1 MGARHS
7 PPGLPAPLAVAPS
20 LQPSSSSAQQARQ
33 ILADRLRD
41 LRRDTG
47 LSAKELAARAGWE
60 RTKVSKIEHATRP
73 PSAADIRAWC
83 QVCGAEGEATD
94 LIASLNAAEGMWVE
108 WRRMERS
115 GLRRAQEAR
124 LPLYERTRQFRAYSC
139 WMVPGLIQ
147 AEDYTRAVLRAYQQR
162 RGLRDDVEAAVAE
175 RMRRQRV
182 LRRDGRTA
190 AFVLEES
197 VLRNGFGGQQVMSAQ
212 LAHLA
217 EVTTWPAVSLGI
229 IPASHDRGAAGAAED
244 FWIYDNEH
252 VNVELI
258 SGYLTVTQPV
268 EIAMYAQM
276 FARLAEIALY
286 GTQAR
291 DLIASAMPQAE
302 LACHTRAHS

>member
-1 MGARHS
+1 
-7 PPGLPAPLAVAPS
+7 

-47 LSAKELAARAGWE
+47 LTARELALRAGWE

-83 QVCGAEGEATD
+83 QVCGAEGEVPD
-94 LIASLNAAEGMWVE
+94 LIASLHAAEGMWIE

-115 GLRRAQEAR
+115 GLRRVQEAR

-162 RGLRDDVEAAVAE
+162 RGLRDDVEAAVAV
-175 RMRRQRV
+175 RMTRQRV

-190 AFVLEES
+190 AFLLEES
-197 VLRNGFGGQQVMSAQ
+197 VLRNGFGGPQVMSAQ
-212 LAHLA
+212 LLHLA

-229 IPASHDRGAAGAAED
+229 IPASLDRGAAGPAED
-244 FWIYDNEH
+244 FWIFDNEQ

-258 SGYLTVTQPV
+258 SGYLTVTQPA

-276 FARLAEIALY
+276 FARIAEVALY
-286 GTQAR
+286 GRRAQN
-291 DLIASAMPQAE
+291 LISSVMP
-302 LACHTRAHS
+302 SS

>member
-1 MGARHS
+1 
-7 PPGLPAPLAVAPS
+7 

-47 LSAKELAARAGWE
+47 LTAKDLAARAGWE
-60 RTKVSKIEHATRP
+60 RTKVSKIEHAARP
-73 PSAADIRAWC
+73 PSAADIRTWC
-83 QVCGAEGEATD
+83 QACGAEGETAD
-94 LIASLNAAEGMWVE
+94 LIASLHAAEGMWID

-124 LPLYERTRQFRAYSC
+124 LPLYERTRQFRAYSS

-147 AEDYTRAVLRAYQQR
+147 TEDYTRAVLRAYQQR

-175 RMRRQRV
+175 RMKRQRV

-190 AFVLEES
+190 AFLLEES
-197 VLRNGFGGQQVMSAQ
+197 VLRSGFGGPQVMSAQ
-212 LAHLA
+212 LSHLA
-217 EVTTWPAVSLGI
+217 EVTTWAAVSLGI
-229 IPASHDRGAAGAAED
+229 IPASFDRGAAGPAES
-244 FWIYDNEH
+244 FWIYDNEQ

-258 SGYLTVTQPV
+258 SGYLTVTQPG

-276 FARLAEIALY
+276 FARLAEIAIY
-286 GTQAR
+286 GSRAQN
-291 DLIASAMPQAE
+291 LISSVTP
-302 LACHTRAHS
+302 TS

>member
-1 MGARHS
+1 MGARHP

-139 WMVPGLIQ
+139 WIVPGLIQ
-147 AEDYTRAVLRAYQQR
+147 AEGYTRAVLRAYQQR

-175 RMRRQRV
+175 RVRRQRV

-217 EVTTWPAVSLGI
+217 
-229 IPASHDRGAAGAAED
+229 AAGAAED

-291 DLIASAMPQAE
+291 DLIASAMPPAE

>member
-1 MGARHS
+1 
-7 PPGLPAPLAVAPS
+7 
-20 LQPSSSSAQQARQ
+20 LQLSSSSAQQARQ

-47 LSAKELAARAGWE
+47 LTAMELASRAGWE

-73 PSAADIRAWC
+73 PSATDIRMWC
-83 QVCGAEGEATD
+83 QLCGAEGEATD
-94 LIASLNAAEGMWVE
+94 LIASLHAAEGMWIE

-115 GLRRAQEAR
+115 GLRRAQEER

-147 AEDYTRAVLRAYQQR
+147 TEGYTRAVLRSYQQR

-175 RMRRQRV
+175 RVKRQRV

-190 AFVLEES
+190 AFLLEES
-197 VLRNGFGGQQVMSAQ
+197 VLRNGFGGPQVMSTQ

-229 IPASHDRGAAGAAED
+229 IPTSLDRGEAGAAES
-244 FWIYDNEH
+244 FWIYDSEQ

-258 SGYLTVTQPV
+258 SGYLTVTQPG

-276 FARLAEIALY
+276 FARLAEIAIY
-286 GTQAR
+286 GR
-291 DLIASAMPQAE
+291 
-302 LACHTRAHS
+302 RAKDFISSLTPTG

>member
-1 MGARHS
+1 
-7 PPGLPAPLAVAPS
+7 

-47 LSAKELAARAGWE
+47 LTARELALRAGWE

-83 QVCGAEGEATD
+83 QVCGAEGEVPD
-94 LIASLNAAEGMWVE
+94 LIASLHAAEGMWIE

-115 GLRRAQEAR
+115 GLRRAPGAR

-162 RGLRDDVEAAVAE
+162 RGLRDDVEAAVAV
-175 RMRRQRV
+175 RMTRQRV

-190 AFVLEES
+190 AFLLEES
-197 VLRNGFGGQQVMSAQ
+197 VLRNGFGGPQVMSAQ
-212 LAHLA
+212 LLHLA

-229 IPASHDRGAAGAAED
+229 IPASLDRGAAGPAED
-244 FWIYDNEH
+244 FWIFDNEQ

-258 SGYLTVTQPV
+258 SGYLTVTQPA

-276 FARLAEIALY
+276 FARIAEVALY
-286 GTQAR
+286 GRRAQN
-291 DLIASAMPQAE
+291 LISSVMP
-302 LACHTRAHS
+302 SS